1 MGQSNNKEQEYEGV
15 IKITRRGIGFFS
27 IGENKEDLIIPRE
40 LIGTAFPGDVVK
52 VESNGF
58 LKGRPAGKVMSV
70 IERVHNTFV
79 GTISQENG
87 KTILTPDLKNMYTI
101 FVISSEHPPIG
112 HKVLIRFTHWD
123 ENEDFPVGVIE
134 TDIGVAG
141 INETEI
147 RALAFGEGFN
157 LFFSQSVIKEAKVLE
172 QEGSAHISAEIAR
185 GIRRDFRDITTF
197 TIDPFDAKDFDDA
210 LSVRI
215 LKDGMTEVGI
225 HIADVSFFVIPGTE
239 IDTEARERST
249 SVYLVDRTIP
259 MLPEILSNDLCSL
272 RQNEDRLTVS
282 AVFTLDSDGNIHK
295 RWFGKTI
302 IRSNKRFTYKEAQKS
317 LDSGAGIFAKELNSL
332 RTIAKAIRTKR
343 TENGAIEFDTA
354 EVEIK
359 LDDTGKPISI
369 NLKNRQDTNLLV
381 EDFMLLAN
389 SEVAKYLTEC
399 SKKRGLSRSFIYRVH
414 DAPDVDRIE
423 NLSLF
428 LQVLGYKLNTN
439 AGKVKGSDLNIL
451 LKSVKGKP
459 EEYLIKTAVLRSMA
473 KAVYATKNIG
483 HFGLAFT
490 YYTHF
495 TSPIRRYPDL
505 YIHRTL
511 KHYTEETRIPEK
523 ELETVE
529 ELATHGSEQEISATH
544 AERNS
549 IKMKQVEF
557 LAPRI
562 GEIFDAVISGVTEHG
577 IYIEENTTHADGM
590 VRINSLGD
598 DYFEYEPTH
607 YRLVGKR
614 TKKTYTL
621 GDLIRVKLIEA
632 RTQERELDFAPA
644 TIQ

>member
-1 MGQSNNKEQEYEGV
+1 MSQSNNKKQEYEGV

-40 LIGTAFPGDVVK
+40 WIGTAFPGDLVK

-58 LKGRPAGKVMSV
+58 LKGRPAGKVTSV
-70 IERVHNTFV
+70 IKRVHTTFV

-87 KTILTPDLKNMYTI
+87 KTILIPDLKNMYTT
-101 FVISSEHPPIG
+101 FVISCEHPPIG

-123 ENEDFPVGVIE
+123 KNEEFPSGVIE

-141 INETEI
+141 VNETEM

-157 LFFSQSVIKEAKVLE
+157 PAFPQSVVEEAKVLE
-172 QEGSAHISAEIAR
+172 QEGSARIAAEITRAT
-185 GIRRDFRDITTF
+185 RRDFRDITTF

-225 HIADVSFFVIPGTE
+225 HIADVSFFVVPGTE

-259 MLPEILSNDLCSL
+259 MLPEILSNNLCSL
-272 RQNEDRLTVS
+272 RQDEDRLTVS
-282 AVFTLDSDGNIHK
+282 AVFILDSDGNVHK

-302 IRSNKRFTYKEAQKS
+302 IRSNKRFTYEEAQKS
-317 LDSGAGIFAKELNSL
+317 LDTGTGIFAKELNSL

-343 TENGAIEFDTA
+343 IENGAIEFDTA

-359 LDDTGKPISI
+359 LDAAGKPISI
-369 NLKNRQDTNLLV
+369 NLKKRHDTNLLV

-399 SKKRGLSRSFIYRVH
+399 SKKRGLSRSVIYRVH

-439 AGKVKGSDLNIL
+439 AGKVKGSDLNTLIE
-451 LKSVKGKP
+451 SVKGKP

-473 KAVYATKNIG
+473 KAVYVTKNIG

-529 ELATHGSEQEISATH
+529 ELATHGSEQEVAATH

-590 VRINSLGD
+590 VRISSLGD

-621 GDLIRVKLIEA
+621 GDPIRVKLIEA

-644 TIQ
+644 TT